1 MLVQRWWWAA
11 VAARRLRGYEPK
23 KVTIV
28 SVMRWSRQFPVA
40 YRTELIR
47 LAASLRLITESEVI
61 SALLEL
67 NSRVTE
73 ALREDGVSERNIVY
87 VTTDTAGSSS
97 GVMLDLLRRRANL
110 EKKGA
115 TFLHAGEGE
124 AIQAKTIELGVG
136 AIIYVDDFAGT
147 GKQFARTRKRVAEYI
162 VGGFSEFLL
171 VPCICEEALNR
182 CRDIGVQAE
191 SRFIHLRAERPLR
204 KGSNLLSIDTKMRLL
219 RLFREY
225 FGAGKRSLGFDGLAT
240 NILVY
245 RNAPNTTPLVF
256 RGNRGQTPLHGI
268 VPRFDDK

>member
-11 VAARRLRGYEPK
+11 MAARRLRGYEPK
-23 KVTIV
+23 RVTFM
-28 SVMRWSRQFPVA
+28 SVMRWSRQFPSA

-47 LAASLRLITESEVI
+47 LAASLRLITEREII

-73 ALREDGVSERNIVY
+73 ALRADGVSESNIIY

-97 GVMLDLLRRRANL
+97 GAMLDLLRRRANL
-110 EKKGA
+110 ELKGA

-124 AIQAKTIELGVG
+124 AIQAKTMALGVG

-147 GKQFARTRKRVAEYI
+147 GKQFSRTRRRVAEYI

-182 CRDIGVQAE
+182 CENIGVQAE
-191 SRFIHLRAERPLR
+191 STFIHLREERPLR
-204 KGSNLLSIDTKMRLL
+204 RESDFLSTDTRLRLL
-219 RLFREY
+219 RLFREH
-225 FGAGKRSLGFDGLAT
+225 FGPGRRPLGFDGLAT
-240 NILVY
+240 NMLIY

-256 RGNRGQTPLHGI
+256 RGNRGQYPLHGI

>member
-73 ALREDGVSERNIVY
+73 ALREDGVSERNIIY

-124 AIQAKTIELGVG
+124 AIQEKTIELGVG

-204 KGSNLLSIDTKMRLL
+204 KESNLLSTDTKVRLL